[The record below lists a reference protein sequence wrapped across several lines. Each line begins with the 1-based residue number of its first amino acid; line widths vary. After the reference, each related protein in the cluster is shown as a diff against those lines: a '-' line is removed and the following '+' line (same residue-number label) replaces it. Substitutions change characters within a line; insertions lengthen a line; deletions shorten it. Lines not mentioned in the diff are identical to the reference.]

1 MFAVAGALMLVPYT
15 FPVVMA
21 AGTGAIPQPR
31 AAIAAPTS
39 RLDYPA
45 YVVKRD
51 PFAAPAVAAMPGSQ
65 DNASTMDDKAALER
79 VDASPV
85 LRAIVLG
92 ASPKA
97 LIDIGGHTSLVG
109 VGSPLAGS
117 RIVAIQ
123 ATGIELAD
131 GSRLKL
137 LEATP

>member
-1 MFAVAGALMLVPYT
+1 
-15 FPVVMA
+15 
-21 AGTGAIPQPR
+21 
-31 AAIAAPTS
+31 
-39 RLDYPA
+39 LDYPA